1 MEKWI
6 PYEKLSTAGR
16 FTNWEGCAIMLTSGE
31 KGRKNDDSHVHD
43 QQMQKAAAETRLWEA
58 CICDGLMDKQE
69 NRAGRSGFRDQTYRN
84 LNFMK
89 PQTAYP

>member
-1 MEKWI
+1 
-6 PYEKLSTAGR
+6 
-16 FTNWEGCAIMLTSGE
+16 MLTSGE